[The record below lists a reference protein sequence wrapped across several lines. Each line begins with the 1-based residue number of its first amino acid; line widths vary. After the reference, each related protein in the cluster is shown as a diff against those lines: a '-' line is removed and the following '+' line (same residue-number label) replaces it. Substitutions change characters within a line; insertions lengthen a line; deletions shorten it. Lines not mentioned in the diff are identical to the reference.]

1 MTHNNW
7 IISLAIMKV
16 LYFVC
21 INLGMMRVAFSSSTR
36 NRLYPNRCQ
45 DTVSLVH
52 LLRFIAGDHSPRNVI
67 FPDISV
73 IILWKGGAESA
84 SGVKCARGV
93 ICGRDFPLA
102 FREFHHF
109 MTFSVFHDLPYHYFL
124 YFQVSGRPASALI
137 FTKVRLQKHTDFSYV
152 FFYVNYLWW
161 RLSVLQSNAFTW
173 QSPCPNC
180 KQKKEHISIST

>member
-1 MTHNNW
+1 
-7 IISLAIMKV
+7 MKV

-93 ICGRDFPLA
+93 ICGRDFPP
-102 FREFHHF
+102 R
-109 MTFSVFHDLPYHYFL
+109 
-124 YFQVSGRPASALI
+124 
-137 FTKVRLQKHTDFSYV
+137 
-152 FFYVNYLWW
+152 
-161 RLSVLQSNAFTW
+161 
-173 QSPCPNC
+173 
-180 KQKKEHISIST
+180 IS